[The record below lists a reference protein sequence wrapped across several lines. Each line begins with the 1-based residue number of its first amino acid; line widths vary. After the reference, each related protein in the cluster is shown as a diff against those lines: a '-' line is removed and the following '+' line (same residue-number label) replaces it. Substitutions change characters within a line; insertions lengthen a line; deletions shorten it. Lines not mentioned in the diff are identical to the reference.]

1 MTHEEI
7 IQLKVQNYVQ
17 KLNEIVKGLMVREG
31 NLYSSE
37 SDFANAVS
45 TIYRDFYDGI
55 GKYFFIIMNQMID
68 RKSYPESIKESLL
81 KSYPQFRNI
90 LSHLFVLQSEIESL
104 AIKKVNAS
112 EVSILDYAVELEK
125 VTTIYM
131 DVALESF
138 WPNVSKTWESLDA
151 DVYSSWKKNSKVR
164 SNRNLN

>member
-17 KLNEIVKGLMVREG
+17 KLNETVKGLMVREG

-45 TIYRDFYDGI
+45 TVYRDFYDGI

-68 RKSYPESIKESLL
+68 RKSYPENIKESLL
-81 KSYPQFRNI
+81 KSYPQFHNI

-112 EVSILDYAVELEK
+112 EVSILDYTLELKRVKTE
-125 VTTIYM
+125 YM
-131 DVALESF
+131 DIALESF
-138 WPNVSKTWESLDA
+138 WPNVSKTWESLDNE
-151 DVYSSWKKNSKVR
+151 VYNSWKKNTKTR
-164 SNRNLN
+164 LKRYLN

>member
-17 KLNEIVKGLMVREG
+17 KLNETVKGLMVREG

-45 TIYRDFYDGI
+45 AVYRDFYDGI

-68 RKSYPESIKESLL
+68 RKSYPENIKESLL
-81 KSYPQFRNI
+81 KSYPQFHNI

-112 EVSILDYAVELEK
+112 EVSILDYTLELKRVKTE
-125 VTTIYM
+125 YM

-138 WPNVSKTWESLDA
+138 WPNVSKTWESLDNE
-151 DVYSSWKKNSKVR
+151 VYNSWKKNTKTR
-164 SNRNLN
+164 LKRYLN